1 MPPADP
7 GFSNAPTTV
16 ASQAVAAAV
25 RFSSG
30 EPPGVPLAVS
40 SFAHAP
46 TSPAPNAF
54 SDQAKTQVSGM
65 PPEAVPGPQIGYPM
79 MNAELSAQI
88 ATGATVFPS
97 DSRGL
102 PPLPVAPHG
111 SHPGPRPGEHGS
123 HPGPRGIDP
132 SLPPGLASPPS
143 PRDGYP
149 QLSPHGRDSA
159 PGHSRGGPGGLEGLN
174 AQRAAELMSPVGQ
187 HYPAQVDWSAAAA
200 APARAVPP
208 WLLGILFVAAI
219 GVALALTIAIAKL
232 VS

>member
-1 MPPADP
+1 M
-7 GFSNAPTTV
+7 
-16 ASQAVAAAV
+16 
-25 RFSSG
+25 
-30 EPPGVPLAVS
+30 
-40 SFAHAP
+40 
-46 TSPAPNAF
+46 
-54 SDQAKTQVSGM
+54 
-65 PPEAVPGPQIGYPM
+65 GYPM

-102 PPLPVAPHG
+102 PPLPVVPHG
-111 SHPGPRPGEHGS
+111 SHPGPRPGEHGA
-123 HPGPRGIDP
+123 HPGPRGNDP
-132 SLPPGLASPPS
+132 NTPPGLASSPS

-149 QLSPHGRDSA
+149 QLPHGRDSH
-159 PGHSRGGPGGLEGLN
+159 PHVSGPEALN

-187 HYPAQVDWSAAAA
+187 YYPAQVDWSAAAA

-208 WLLGILFVAAI
+208 WLLGILFVAAL